1 MRIWTVSNQKGG
13 VGKTTTV
20 VSMAGLLAQ
29 AGKPVVLLDL
39 DPHGSLTSY
48 FGLDPDSLKRG
59 VFDLFQH
66 DGHVPE
72 GLAESLLYPVPGEP
86 NIKVMPAST
95 ALAVLERTCQSHSGY
110 GLVIS
115 RALAQLWDQF
125 QVAII
130 DTPPQLGVLMV
141 NALAACEKLVIPV
154 QTEFLAIKGL
164 ERMLRTLDMINRSRK
179 KPMPHLIVPTLFDRR
194 TGASIQGL
202 RAMRNGYPD
211 NIWRGYIPVD
221 TKFRDASQVGMVPSS
236 FVEDS
241 RGIQAYR
248 VLLKDLMRKNKGA
261 KKASAAKG

>member
-20 VSMAGLLAQ
+20 VSLAGLLAQ
-29 AGKPVVLLDL
+29 SGKPVVLLDL

-48 FGLDPDSLKRG
+48 FGLDPDAIKRG

-66 DGHVPE
+66 GGKVPP
-72 GLAESLLYPVPGEP
+72 GLAASLLHPVPGEP
-86 NIKVMPAST
+86 NIRIIPAST

-141 NALAACEKLVIPV
+141 NALAACERLVIPV

-164 ERMLRTLDMINRSRK
+164 ERMLRTLDMINRSRR
-179 KPMPHLIVPTLFDRR
+179 KPVPYLIVPTLFDRR
-194 TGASIQGL
+194 TGASVQGL
-202 RAMRNGYPD
+202 RGMRNSYPEQ
-211 NIWRGYIPVD
+211 IWRGYIPID
-221 TKFRDASQVGMVPSS
+221 TKFRDASQLGMVPSS
-236 FVEDS
+236 YAEDS
-241 RGIQAYR
+241 RGIQAYK
-248 VLLKDLMRKNKGA
+248 VLLKDLLQTTQA
-261 KKASAAKG
+261 HTPASAVNG